1 VSYRRYTVWIFQHST
16 SHYALSVVFFVVPV
30 DTNSERNQLFSMSMY
45 QLLFVLL
52 YFFFLLAIVL
62 SVLYFANLHFGQV

>member
-30 DTNSERNQLFSMSMY
+30 DTNSERDPIHVLKT
-45 QLLFVLL
+45 VLL
-52 YFFFLLAIVL
+52 DL
-62 SVLYFANLHFGQV
+62 SKM